1 MNFLYNP
8 YAIKTANRLIHCEL
22 FWLMIIFVIHRRAT
36 EFNHNSSNVKHQCI
50 IAASKLYLSISLY
63 SYFLDYKK
71 LQNYYIHLRFLYI
84 CDIHQYVDFFFNI

>member
-22 FWLMIIFVIHRRAT
+22 FWLTIIFVIHRRAT
-36 EFNHNSSNVKHQCI
+36 EFNHNNSSVKHQCI

-63 SYFLDYKK
+63 IVIF
-71 LQNYYIHLRFLYI
+71 
-84 CDIHQYVDFFFNI
+84 